1 MIRLSLGFFSNG
13 VSLRLWEDGQEY
25 YFLEESG
32 IHVSTRDVESTASGL
47 RIMSDVKIQVQGD
60 KLIVTIDNMK
70 EAHYQQTFPENMWP
84 YTMVKDQ
91 QSMKHYQDIQK
102 SRYLDSIGYENGN
115 TFTVT
120 LENGLVKNIELPSKL
135 STNGKNMMRALA
147 SILQMDIKGRDKH
160 TWKTREV
167 FIH

>member
-1 MIRLSLGFFSNG
+1 M
-13 VSLRLWEDGQEY
+13 
-25 YFLEESG
+25 
-32 IHVSTRDVESTASGL
+32 STRDVESTASGL
-47 RIMSDVKIQVQGD
+47 RVMSDVKIQVQRD

-70 EAHYQQTFPENMWP
+70 EAHYQQTFPEHMWP

-91 QSMKHYQDIQK
+91 QNTKHYDEVQK

-115 TFTVT
+115 TFIMT

-147 SILQMDIKGRDKH
+147 SILQMDIKGRDQH
-160 TWKTREV
+160 TWTTTEV
-167 FIH
+167 TLDFKCHPL